1 MQKGLK
7 NIVQTT
13 FASLLAG
20 ALIAAAPVQAQE
32 GKPIRLGWTA
42 WSDAEVV
49 TKMAQQVLEER
60 LGYDVELIL
69 ADIGLQYQGVAK
81 GDMDVMLTVWLPLT
95 HQAYWEKFSDQVVDI
110 GVIYGGAKLGW
121 VVPTYVPESELN
133 SIEDLTKPEVKD
145 KLKSTIQGIDPG
157 AGLMQAS
164 ETVLTEYGLEDY
176 TLLSASDAAMTA
188 AIDRAV
194 RRDEWIVATAWNPHW
209 MFASWDLRYLEDP
222 KGVLGG
228 GEEVHGIVRAGFEE
242 DYPQAAAFLFNYKLD
257 LAELE
262 TIMLEAT
269 KTSSEEAAAAY
280 LEAHPELIDEWVKPA
295 LDKPK
300 FGS

>member
-1 MQKGLK
+1 
-7 NIVQTT
+7 
-13 FASLLAG
+13 
-20 ALIAAAPVQAQE
+20 
-32 GKPIRLGWTA
+32 
-42 WSDAEVV
+42 
-49 TKMAQQVLEER
+49 
-60 LGYDVELIL
+60 
-69 ADIGLQYQGVAK
+69 
-81 GDMDVMLTVWLPLT
+81 
-95 HQAYWEKFSDQVVDI
+95 
-110 GVIYGGAKLGW
+110 
-121 VVPTYVPESELN
+121 
-133 SIEDLTKPEVKD
+133 
-145 KLKSTIQGIDPG
+145 
-157 AGLMQAS
+157 MQAS
-164 ETVLTEYGLEDY
+164 ETVLTEYGLDDY

-228 GEEVHGIVRAGFEE
+228 GEEVHGIDRAGFEE

-300 FGS
+300 FGP